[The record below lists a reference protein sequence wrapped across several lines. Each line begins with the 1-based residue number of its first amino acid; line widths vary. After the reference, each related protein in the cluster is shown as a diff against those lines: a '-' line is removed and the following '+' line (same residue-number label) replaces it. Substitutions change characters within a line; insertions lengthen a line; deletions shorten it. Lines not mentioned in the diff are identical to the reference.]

1 MRRRRHTASTRARH
15 DADASCPPEVAA
27 AVMSDV
33 PNKVCTVC
41 SNDRQNAALCARA
54 STSAIRAGD
63 CCEHWPASPAYV
75 CFAGMAGGC

>member
-33 PNKVCTVC
+33 PNKVYAVC

-54 STSAIRAGD
+54 STRAIRAGD
-63 CCEHWPASPAYV
+63 CCKLWPAGPALRLF
-75 CFAGMAGGC
+75 CWCG